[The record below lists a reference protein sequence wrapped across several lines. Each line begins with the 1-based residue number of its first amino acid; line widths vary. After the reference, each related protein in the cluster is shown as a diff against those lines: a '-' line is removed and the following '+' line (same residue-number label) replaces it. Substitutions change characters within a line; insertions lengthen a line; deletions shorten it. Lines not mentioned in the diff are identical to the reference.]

1 MTNNVIHL
9 ALRSDITC
17 SHPHTIFTV
26 FNKHQVKNSHGSEVT
41 TSQLQARTLVKAFV
55 VAAARAKQL
64 HGDSVGA
71 LPKPIVVQSV
81 QTDGR
86 TFHFGVLQLNTLD
99 LGANSTTKNY
109 WFHRQNYNL
118 FAECSYEGG
127 RTHLDNYNGEVF
139 RIFNAFY
146 NNS

>member
-1 MTNNVIHL
+1 
-9 ALRSDITC
+9 
-17 SHPHTIFTV
+17 
-26 FNKHQVKNSHGSEVT
+26 VKNSHGSDVT
-41 TSQLQARTLVKAFV
+41 TSQLHARTLVKAFV
-55 VAAARAKQL
+55 VAAARARQL
-64 HGDSVGA
+64 HGESLEGA

-109 WFHRQNYNL
+109 WFQRQNYDL
-118 FAECSYEGG
+118 FSECSYEAG
-127 RTHLDNYNGEVF
+127 RTHLENYNSDVF